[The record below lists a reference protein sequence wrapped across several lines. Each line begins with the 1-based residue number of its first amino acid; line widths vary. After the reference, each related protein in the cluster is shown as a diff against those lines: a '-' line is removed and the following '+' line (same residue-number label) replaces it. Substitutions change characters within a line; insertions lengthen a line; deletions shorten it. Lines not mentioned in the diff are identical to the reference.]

1 MISEGLIVAMLLCVG
16 LALLA
21 VKMRSLPVIFISSV
35 GWTICGLQLWQ
46 QTEEVLPMLLV
57 FMLAVAQFML
67 INKEGQ

>member
-1 MISEGLIVAMLLCVG
+1 MISEGLIIAMLLC
-16 LALLA
+16 LALAVLA

-35 GWTICGLQLWQ
+35 GWTICGLQIWQ

-57 FMLAVAQFML
+57 FMLAVSQFML

>member
-1 MISEGLIVAMLLCVG
+1 MLLCVG
-16 LALLA
+16 LTVLA

-35 GWTICGLQLWQ
+35 GWTICGLQIWQ

-67 INKEGQ
+67 INKEGM

>member
-1 MISEGLIVAMLLCVG
+1 MITEGLIIAMLLCVG
-16 LALLA
+16 LTVLA

-35 GWTICGLQLWQ
+35 GWTICGLQIWQ

-67 INKEGQ
+67 INKEGM

>member
-1 MISEGLIVAMLLCVG
+1 MISEGLIIAMLLCVG
-16 LALLA
+16 LTVLA

-35 GWTICGLQLWQ
+35 GWTICGLQIWQ

-67 INKEGQ
+67 INKEGM